1 MNELKLPG
9 LNKNKINETQT
20 FVEKKVT
27 FKQTRDNFELF
38 KRLPFQ
44 TDLDENKV
52 AEMKESYIKNQ
63 EYFHFKNKIV
73 IAVVSNN
80 FDDNYNLYV
89 VDGQHRLEMA
99 KDLCEDFNGELFI
112 CYYKIDSDKKMK
124 ELFREINRDSFKNNK
139 YISLDEFQ
147 ENLYD
152 LTREYLRSNYSLYFS
167 EKKSTTS
174 HRYSLTEFLNELV
187 ERLYFEK
194 FNNLQDIK
202 NDIESKNRQ
211 FNKLIDYQEYYNE
224 NCDNFYKDEHTSVK
238 NGIIITLKN
247 NNFIDYLT
255 NSETIPDHHRFKHK
269 KKIISPKLRIQVW
282 KKQFGNKNEEYCPF
296 YKCESIINNGLNGF
310 HCGHIISEFN
320 GGETI
325 LENLKPICHKCN
337 SKMASENWK
346 TFEKKYKHEYRQT
359 KKNNNICIEI

>member
-9 LNKNKINETQT
+9 LNKNTINETQS
-20 FVEKKVT
+20 FIEKKVT
-27 FKQTRDNFELF
+27 FKQIRDNFELF

-52 AEMKESYIKNQ
+52 IEMKESYIRNQ

-73 IAVVSNN
+73 IGVVSNN
-80 FDDNYNLYV
+80 FNDNYNLYV

-99 KDLCEDFNGELFI
+99 KDLCEDYNGELFI

-152 LTREYLRSNYSLYFS
+152 LTKDYLRSNYSLYFS

-174 HRYSLTEFLNELV
+174 HRYSLTEFLNLLV
-187 ERLYFEK
+187 EYLYFEK
-194 FNNLQDIK
+194 FNNLEDIK
-202 NDIESKNRQ
+202 NDIETKNRQ
-211 FNKLIDYQEYYNE
+211 FNKLIDYLEYYNE
-224 NCDNFYKDEHTSVK
+224 NSEMFYKDEHTCVK
-238 NGIIITLKN
+238 NGIIISLKN
-247 NNFIDYLT
+247 NNFINYLIDSKT
-255 NSETIPDHHRFKHK
+255 VPDHFKFKNK
-269 KKIISPKLRIQVW
+269 KKTISPKLRIQVW
-282 KKQFGNKNEEYCPF
+282 KKYFGDEYEGVCPF
-296 YKCESIINNGLNGF
+296 YKCETILNSGLNGF

-320 GGETI
+320 GGETN
-325 LENLKPICHKCN
+325 LENLKPICSKCN
-337 SKMASENWK
+337 SKMGTEDWK
-346 TFEKKYKHEYRQT
+346 TYEKKFKKEYRQT
-359 KKNNNICIEI
+359 KKNNISIEI